1 MPLGTVAGVS
11 SPRTGTVTVRRTT
24 SDASTRARLRA
35 LALST
40 VRALVRAPEI
50 TVGVVGVV
58 VAAAFTWVPSVWY
71 DEAATLTSAQR
82 NWPALWAELQNVD
95 AVHGLY
101 YALMHVWLALVGYS
115 PFTLRFPSA
124 LAIGIAAA
132 LVVALGR
139 RLGGVRLGVVSG
151 LVFLLLPR
159 VAWAGTEGRPY
170 ATVTTFA
177 ALLTLVGLT
186 AVRRTRVRHH
196 ATRWWVV
203 YGVLAAVAVLFNVY
217 LSLAVVAHG
226 VVLAWTGVADR
237 AARRQATVT
246 DRSGTV
252 PSAMVDRAVVVRWA
266 VAASAAAVVVLP
278 FIGLAAGQAK
288 QVGWITGIGWA
299 TLRQVFATAW
309 FGVVYPYAAL
319 GWLLMIVA
327 VVLAVRAARRP
338 SPAASDV
345 LRMQAVRVA
354 VPLTIVPTALLV
366 AATAA
371 GEHLYSPKYAS
382 ISLPFVA
389 LLIGLAITAIRP
401 RRWIAMAV
409 VAMVLVSVPTS
420 TIVRL
425 PHAKQSSHWANAAAI
440 IERERNVTTDADEG
454 VIYGSVWEHPTATA
468 QVIADAY
475 PEAFSGMRDLA
486 VASTGAQ
493 RGQLWNVNGDIATTV
508 PARLA
513 DIDTV
518 WFVGAKSRNIRP
530 EVSETLKDQGFHVV
544 RYWHTDTV
552 ILWKY
557 SR

>member
-1 MPLGTVAGVS
+1 MS

-24 SDASTRARLRA
+24 SDTSTRARLRA

-40 VRALVRAPEI
+40 VRTLVRAPEI

-82 NWPALWAELQNVD
+82 SWPALWAELQNVD

-101 YALMHVWLALVGYS
+101 YALLHVWLALVGYS

-170 ATVTTFA
+170 ATVTTLA

-196 ATRWWVV
+196 ATRWWVA

-226 VVLAWTGVADR
+226 VVLVWTGVADR

-338 SPAASDV
+338 SRAARDV

-382 ISLPFVA
+382 LSLPFVA
-389 LLIGLAITAIRP
+389 LLIGLAITALRS
-401 RRWIAMAV
+401 RRWIAGAV
-409 VAMVLVSVPTS
+409 VAMLLVSVPTS

-440 IERERNVTTDADEG
+440 IERERNVTTDSDEG
-454 VIYGSVWEHPTATA
+454 VIYGSVWEHPTASA

>member
-1 MPLGTVAGVS
+1 MS
-11 SPRTGTVTVRRTT
+11 SPRTGTVTVRRPT
-24 SDASTRARLRA
+24 SDTSLRARLRA
-35 LALST
+35 LALT
-40 VRALVRAPEI
+40 AVRALARTPEI
-50 TVGVVGVV
+50 TIGALGVV

-82 NWPALWAELQNVD
+82 SWPALWAELQNVD

-101 YALMHVWLALVGYS
+101 YALMHVWLALVGYT

-124 LAIGIAAA
+124 LAIGVAAG
-132 LVVALGR
+132 LLVALGR

-151 LVFLLLPR
+151 VVFLLLPR

-177 ALLTLVGLT
+177 VLLTLVGLT
-186 AVRRTRVRHH
+186 AVRRTRTGHH
-196 ATRWWVV
+196 VTRWWVV

-226 VVLAWTGVADR
+226 VVLAWTGAADR
-237 AARRQATVT
+237 AARRQAAVT
-246 DRSGTV
+246 ERTGSV
-252 PSAMVDRAVVVRWA
+252 PAALVGRGVVVRWS
-266 VAASAAAVVVLP
+266 VAAAAAAVVVLP

-288 QVGWITGIGWA
+288 QVGWITGIEWA

-309 FGVVYPYAAL
+309 FGVVYPYATL
-319 GWLLMIVA
+319 GWVLMVVA
-327 VVLAVRAARRP
+327 VVLAVRAVRRP
-338 SPAASDV
+338 TPGARDL

-354 VPLTIVPTALLV
+354 VPLTILPTALLI

-382 ISLPFVA
+382 MSLPFVA

-401 RRWIAMAV
+401 RRWIAVAV
-409 VAMVLVSVPTS
+409 LAMVLVSVPTS

-425 PHAKQSSHWANAAAI
+425 PHAKQQSHWANAAAL
-440 IERERNVTTDADEG
+440 IERERNVATDADEG
-454 VIYGSVWEHPTATA
+454 VVFGSVYGHPTATA

-475 PEAFSGMRDLA
+475 PEAFAGMRDLA
-486 VASTGAQ
+486 VTSTGAE
-493 RGQLWNVNGDIATTV
+493 RGELWNTNGDIATTV
-508 PARLA
+508 PARLD

-518 WFVGAKSRNIRP
+518 WFVGATSRNIRP
-530 EVSETLKDQGFHVV
+530 AVSETLKDQGFHVV
-544 RYWHTDTV
+544 RWWHEDTV

>member
-1 MPLGTVAGVS
+1 MS

-40 VRALVRAPEI
+40 VQTLARAPEI
-50 TVGVVGVV
+50 TVGAVGVV

-82 NWPALWAELQNVD
+82 SWPALWAELQNVD

-151 LVFLLLPR
+151 VVFLLLPR

-170 ATVTTFA
+170 ATVTTLA

-186 AVRRTRVRHH
+186 AVRRTRARHH

-203 YGVLAAVAVLFNVY
+203 YGALAAVAVLFNVY
-217 LSLAVVAHG
+217 LALAVVAHG

-237 AARRQATVT
+237 AARRQASVT
-246 DRSGTV
+246 DRSGAV
-252 PSAMVDRAVVVRWA
+252 PSAMVDRAVAVRWA
-266 VAASAAAVVVLP
+266 VAAVAAAVVVLP

-309 FGVVYPYAAL
+309 FGVVYPYAAVA
-319 GWLLMIVA
+319 WLLMIVA
-327 VVLAVRAARRP
+327 VVLTVRAARRP
-338 SPAASDV
+338 SSGAREV

-354 VPLTIVPTALLV
+354 VPLTVVPTALLV

-382 ISLPFVA
+382 LSLPFVA
-389 LLIGLAITAIRP
+389 LLIGLAITALRP
-401 RRWIAMAV
+401 RRWVAV
-409 VAMVLVSVPTS
+409 AVAAMVLLSVPTS

-440 IERERNVTTDADEG
+440 IERERDVTTDADEG
-454 VIYGSVWEHPTATA
+454 VVYGSVWGHPTATA

-486 VASTGAQ
+486 VASTGAE

-508 PARLA
+508 PARLT

-518 WFVGAKSRNIRP
+518 WFVGATSRNIRP
-530 EVSETLKDQGFHVV
+530 QVSETLKDQGFHVV

>member
-1 MPLGTVAGVS
+1 M
-11 SPRTGTVTVRRTT
+11 
-24 SDASTRARLRA
+24 
-35 LALST
+35 
-40 VRALVRAPEI
+40 RAPEI
-50 TVGVVGVV
+50 TIGVVGVV

-82 NWPALWAELQNVD
+82 SWPALWAELQNVD

-124 LAIGIAAA
+124 LAIGVAAA

-186 AVRRTRVRHH
+186 AVRRTRARHH
-196 ATRWWVV
+196 ATRWWVA

-226 VVLAWTGVADR
+226 VVLAWTAAADR
-237 AARRQATVT
+237 AARRQAAVT
-246 DRSGTV
+246 ERTGTV
-252 PSAMVDRAVVVRWA
+252 RSALVDRAVVVRWA
-266 VAASAAAVVVLP
+266 VAAAAAAVVVLP

-309 FGVVYPYAAL
+309 FGVVYPYATL
-319 GWLLMIVA
+319 GWVLMIVA
-327 VVLAVRAARRP
+327 VVLTVRAVRRPAPGAR
-338 SPAASDV
+338 DV

-354 VPLTIVPTALLV
+354 VPLTILPTALLI

-401 RRWIAMAV
+401 RRWIAVAV
-409 VAMVLVSVPTS
+409 VGMVLVSVPTS

-425 PHAKQSSHWANAAAI
+425 PHAKQSSHWANAAAV
-440 IERERNVTTDADEG
+440 IERERNWATDSDEG
-454 VIYGSVWEHPTATA
+454 VIYGSVYGHPTTTA

-475 PEAFSGMRDLA
+475 PEAFTGMRDLA
-486 VASTGAQ
+486 VTSTGAA
-493 RGQLWNVNGDIATTV
+493 RGELWNTNGDIATTV
-508 PARLA
+508 PARLD

-518 WFVGAKSRNIRP
+518 WFVGATSRNIRP
-530 EVSETLKDQGFHVV
+530 QVSETLKAQGFHVV
-544 RYWHTDTV
+544 RWWHEDTV